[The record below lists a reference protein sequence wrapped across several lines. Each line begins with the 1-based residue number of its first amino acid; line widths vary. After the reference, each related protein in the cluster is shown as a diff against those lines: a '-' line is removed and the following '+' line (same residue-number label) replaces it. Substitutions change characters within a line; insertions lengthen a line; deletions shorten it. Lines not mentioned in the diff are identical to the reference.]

1 MIVVTGSI
9 RTGTSLL
16 MQTLKLLGLP
26 IAGTAY
32 HDDFPD
38 TDFNPNGYWELPKA
52 ETLQGINSNEYHGK
66 AVKLF
71 GLQLYRTNPVYVNS
85 VIVCRR
91 NKDDAV
97 KSTMKLLVRRGKD
110 IGLEPTIKNAEGIY
124 DKNYAYIDMFLVASM
139 VPCIH
144 VSYEEMI
151 AHPDRAISMIA
162 CFVGA
167 EKKITKAL
175 KNVKCKG

>member
-1 MIVVTGSI
+1 MIAITGSI

-16 MQTLKLLGLP
+16 MQTLRLLGLP

-38 TDFNPNGYWELPKA
+38 ADLNPNGYWELPKA

-66 AVKLF
+66 CVKLF
-71 GLQLYRTNPVYVNS
+71 GLQLHRTNPLFVNS

-91 NKDDAV
+91 NREDAV
-97 KSTMKLLVRRGKD
+97 ASSIKLLERRGKD
-110 IGLEPTIKNAEGIY
+110 IGLGSDKKTAEGIY
-124 DKNYAYIDMFLVASM
+124 DKNYSYIDWFLLRSM
-139 VPCIH
+139 LPCIY
-144 VSYEEMI
+144 VSYEEML
-151 AHPDRAISMIA
+151 ARPERSISMIS

-167 EKKITKAL
+167 KVESEAAL
-175 KNVKCKG
+175 KNIKGS